1 MEYLG
6 YTAAVLIGVLLGLVG
21 AGGSI
26 LTIPVLVYLI
36 GISPV
41 NATSYSLFIVGIS
54 AFIGGLGYL
63 KNNLVC
69 LKTMMVFG
77 FPSVVSIFFTRKY
90 LLHAIPDHLFS
101 LGSIE
106 INKNAG
112 LMILLAVLM
121 VTASYTMIRKSSN
134 VRMDQHKHNN
144 EQYRYFLIFQ
154 QGIIVGALV
163 GLVGAGGGFLIIPAL
178 VVLAKLPMKK
188 AVGTSLAIIAL
199 NSSIGFLSDFGTHQ
213 FDWQFLFVF
222 SGFAILGITIGSYLT
237 KYISG
242 AKLKPGFGW
251 FILVMGIYIIGKEL
265 FLSSPV

>member
-6 YTAAVLIGVLLGLVG
+6 YFAAVLIGVLLGLIG

-26 LTIPVLVYLI
+26 LTIPVLVYLV
-36 GISPV
+36 GIEPV
-41 NATSYSLFIVGIS
+41 NATSYSLFIVGVS
-54 AFIGGLGYL
+54 AFIGGLRYL
-63 KNNLVC
+63 KSNMIC
-69 LKTMMVFG
+69 LRTMMVFG
-77 FPSVVSIFFTRKY
+77 IPSVISIFFTRKY
-90 LLHAIPDHLFS
+90 LLHAIPDHL
-101 LGSIE
+101 LTIGSVE
-106 INKNAG
+106 ITKNAA

-121 VTASYTMIRKSSN
+121 IIASYSMIRKPSSI
-134 VRMDQHKHNN
+134 RMDLHKHNN

-154 QGIIVGALV
+154 QGIIVGILV

-213 FDWQFLFVF
+213 FDWKFLFIF
-222 SGFAILGITIGSYLT
+222 SGFAISGIILGSYLT

-242 AKLKPGFGW
+242 IKLKPGFGW
-251 FILVMGIYIIGKEL
+251 FILVMGIYIISKEL
-265 FLSSPV
+265 FI

>member
-6 YTAAVLIGVLLGLVG
+6 YIAAIFIGILLGLIG

-36 GISPV
+36 GIEPV
-41 NATSYSLFIVGIS
+41 HATSYSLFIVGVS
-54 AFIGGLGYL
+54 AFIGGLRYM
-63 KNNLVC
+63 KNNLIC
-69 LKTMMVFG
+69 MRTMLVFG
-77 FPSVVSIFFTRKY
+77 IPSVISIFFTRKY
-90 LLHAIPDHLFS
+90 LLHKIPDHLFS
-101 LGSIE
+101 CCSID
-106 INKNAG
+106 ITKGAA

-121 VTASYTMIRKSSN
+121 IVASYTMIRKPSS
-134 VRMDQHKHNN
+134 VRADLHKHNN

-154 QGIIVGALV
+154 QGVIVGTLV

-199 NSSIGFLSDFGTHQ
+199 NSSIGFLSDFGTHD
-213 FDWQFLFVF
+213 FDWTFILIF
-222 SGFAILGITIGSYLT
+222 SAFAITGIILGSYLS

-251 FILVMGIYIIGKEL
+251 FILVMGVYIISKEL
-265 FLSSPV
+265 FF

>member
-6 YTAAVLIGVLLGLVG
+6 YFAAVLIGILLGLIG

-36 GISPV
+36 GIEPV
-41 NATSYSLFIVGIS
+41 HATSYSLFIVGVS
-54 AFIGGLGYL
+54 ALIGGLRYM
-63 KNNLVC
+63 KNNLIC
-69 LKTMMVFG
+69 FRTMLVFG
-77 FPSVVSIFFTRKY
+77 IPSVISIFFTRKY
-90 LLHAIPDHLFS
+90 LLHAIPEHLFFI
-101 LGSIE
+101 GSID
-106 INKNAG
+106 ITKSAA

-121 VTASYTMIRKSSN
+121 IIASYTMIRKPSS
-134 VRMDQHKHNN
+134 VRMDLHKHNN

-154 QGIIVGALV
+154 QGIVVGTLV

-199 NSSIGFLSDFGTHQ
+199 NSSIGFLSDFGTHN
-213 FDWQFLFVF
+213 FDWKFILIF
-222 SGFAILGITIGSYLT
+222 SSFAICGIMIGSYLT

-251 FILVMGIYIIGKEL
+251 FILVMGVYIISKEL
-265 FLSSPV
+265 FF

>member
-6 YTAAVLIGVLLGLVG
+6 YFAAVLIGILLGLIG

-36 GISPV
+36 GIEPV
-41 NATSYSLFIVGIS
+41 NATSYSLFIVGVS
-54 AFIGGLGYL
+54 AFIGGLRYL
-63 KNNLVC
+63 KNNMIC

-77 FPSVVSIFFTRKY
+77 IPSVISIFFTRKY
-90 LLHAIPDHLFS
+90 LLHAIPDHLFTI
-101 LGSIE
+101 GSME
-106 INKNAG
+106 ITKNAA

-121 VTASYTMIRKSSN
+121 IVASYSMIRKPSS
-134 VRMDQHKHNN
+134 VRMDLHKHNN

-154 QGIIVGALV
+154 QGVIVGILV

-199 NSSIGFLSDFGTHQ
+199 NSSIGFLSDFGTHE
-213 FDWQFLFVF
+213 FDWKFLFIF
-222 SGFAILGITIGSYLT
+222 SGFAIAGIIIGSYLT
-237 KYISG
+237 KFISG

-251 FILVMGIYIIGKEL
+251 FILIMGIYIISKEL
-265 FLSSPV
+265 F